1 MRIRERQSGQGGFT
15 LIEVLVTLTLIA
27 AIVAIIAPTLF
38 SQLDQGDATQLRGD
52 LQNVANGIKTFR
64 VDVSPEFP
72 GDMEDL
78 VNQIEASGGSSDQ
91 SLSASNYNSGQVN
104 RWNGPYLEIEANS
117 SSSATFSSGF
127 GGDVQD
133 EFLDGDNDAYTNNSN
148 DDGWVVIQVNNL
160 TSNALTTLD
169 EEFDD
174 AASSTGRFRHDASST
189 LYYLAVQK

>member
-1 MRIRERQSGQGGFT
+1 MGIRERQSGQGGFT

-52 LQNVANGIKTFR
+52 LQNVANGVKTFR

-72 GDMEDL
+72 GDLEDL
-78 VNQIEASGGSSDQ
+78 VNEITTDGTDSPLSGGS
-91 SLSASNYNSGQVN
+91 YNAGQQN

-117 SSSATFSSGF
+117 STTATISSGF
-127 GGDVQD
+127 GGDIQND
-133 EFLDGDNDAYTNNSN
+133 FLDGDNDAYTNNSN

>member
-1 MRIRERQSGQGGFT
+1 MSIRERQSGQGGFT

-52 LQNVANGIKTFR
+52 LQNVANGVKTFR

-72 GDMEDL
+72 GDLEDL
-78 VNQIEASGGSSDQ
+78 VNEITTDGTDSPLSGGS
-91 SLSASNYNSGQVN
+91 YNAGQQN

-117 SSSATFSSGF
+117 STTATISSGF
-127 GGDVQD
+127 GGDIQND
-133 EFLDGDNDAYTNNSN
+133 FLDGDNDAYTNNSN